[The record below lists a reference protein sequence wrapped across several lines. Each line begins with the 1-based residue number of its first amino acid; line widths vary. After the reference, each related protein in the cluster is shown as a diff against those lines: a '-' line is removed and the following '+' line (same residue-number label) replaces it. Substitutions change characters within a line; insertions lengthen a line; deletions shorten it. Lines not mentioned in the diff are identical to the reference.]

1 METFEKMYSVKEA
14 AGLLGV
20 SRDSVV
26 RLIHNGHLSAVRF
39 PMMGGKGSNG
49 SNRIEESE
57 IRGFIERNK
66 RRGR

>member
-26 RLIHNGHLSAVRF
+26 RLIDGGHIVAVRF
-39 PMMGGKGSNG
+39 PRMGGKGRGPS
-49 SNRIEESE
+49 RIEESE
-57 IRGFIERNK
+57 LVSFKQRNK
-66 RRGR
+66 KRGR